1 MRLILP
7 FEKVNEVS
15 KHMEKEV
22 FEHIS
27 QLKCESFEGFE
38 KFDLLAFDWYDVS
51 NNITNTSKA
60 VIYIDK
66 DDLFIFCED
75 ELSYEHMASIFNETE
90 SSNKIRQNDNQMF
103 LYVFFSRLI
112 KSDTVYLD
120 KLEEKMNDDEEK
132 ILKMLPQAKDTLS
145 KTSMYRKELLRLK
158 RYYEQLDVIFDEM
171 ASNDNMLLSDTTV
184 KRISALANRNERYL
198 MTVRALQDIVNRM
211 CDTYQS
217 QLSIQQN
224 EFMKIFTIITSVFL
238 PLTLITG
245 WYGMNFKYMPELKWR
260 FGYMA
265 VIVLCIVIV
274 IVFIRY
280 FKRNKWM

>member
-90 SSNKIRQNDNQMF
+90 SSNKTGQNDNQMF

>member
-90 SSNKIRQNDNQMF
+90 SSNKTRQNDNQMF

>member
-265 VIVLCIVIV
+265 VIALCIVIV

>member
-90 SSNKIRQNDNQMF
+90 SSNKTSQNDNQMF
-103 LYVFFSRLI
+103 LYVFFSRII

-184 KRISALANRNERYL
+184 KRMSALANRNERYL

>member
-90 SSNKIRQNDNQMF
+90 SSNKTSQNDNQMF

-184 KRISALANRNERYL
+184 KRMSALANRNERYL

>member
-90 SSNKIRQNDNQMF
+90 SSNKTSQNDNQMF

-265 VIVLCIVIV
+265 VIALCIVIV